1 MTRCVIFVLIAFALV
16 LFIADVRTQEVGFCW
31 RERTDDE
38 SEFDYGDGPNGPT
51 RWGEHDGW
59 WACGNGTEQ
68 SPIDVESNAAHC
80 PELGRLGRNYKIAD
94 ATLVNRGHDIMVNW
108 TEDAGSLEIKVE
120 RCSPVNQCDWYTKS
134 FTLYQCHWH
143 HPAEHT
149 LDGVQ
154 YPLEIHL
161 VHKAEDGEIA
171 VIGILYKS
179 GARDPFL
186 DKLTDA
192 IHALAN
198 NPNETVELLGP
209 VDPFDIKLDSS
220 KYYRYMGS
228 LTTPACTEGVI
239 WTVIDEI
246 KTVLDDQ
253 VSALQAAVHDGYGE
267 NARPRQPLNERKVS
281 MYSEEAQW
289 SST

>member
-1 MTRCVIFVLIAFALV
+1 MARCVISVFIAFALV
-16 LFIADVRTQEVGFCW
+16 LCIAGVRTQEV
-31 RERTDDE
+31 DDE
-38 SEFDYGDGPNGPT
+38 TEFDYGDGPNGPAH
-51 RWGEHDGW
+51 WGEHDGW

-68 SPIDVESNAAHC
+68 SPIDVKSNAAHS
-80 PELGRLGRNYKIAD
+80 PELGPLGRNYKIAD

-108 TEDAGSLEIKVE
+108 TEDAGSLEIGVE
-120 RCSPVNQCDWYTKS
+120 RCSTVNQCDRYTKS

-161 VHKAEDGEIA
+161 VHKADDGEIA

-192 IHALAN
+192 IHALAD

-209 VDPFDIKLDSS
+209 VDPFDIKFNSS

-228 LTTPACTEGVI
+228 LTTPACAEGVI

-253 VSALQAAVHDGYGE
+253 VSALQAAVHDGYGK
-267 NARPRQPLNERKVS
+267 NARPLQLLNERKVS

>member
-1 MTRCVIFVLIAFALV
+1 MARCVISVFIAFALV
-16 LFIADVRTQEVGFCW
+16 LCIAGVRTQEV
-31 RERTDDE
+31 DDE
-38 SEFDYGDGPNGPT
+38 TEFDYGDGPNGPAH
-51 RWGEHDGW
+51 WGEHDGW

-68 SPIDVESNAAHC
+68 SPIDVKSNAAHS
-80 PELGRLGRNYKIAD
+80 PELGPLGRNYKIAG

-108 TEDAGSLEIKVE
+108 TEDAGSLEIGVE
-120 RCSPVNQCDWYTKS
+120 RCSTVNQCDRYTKS

-161 VHKAEDGEIA
+161 VHKADDGEIA

-192 IHALAN
+192 IHALAD

-209 VDPFDIKLDSS
+209 VDPFDIKFNSS

-228 LTTPACTEGVI
+228 LTTPACAEGVI

-253 VSALQAAVHDGYGE
+253 VSALQAAVHDGYGK
-267 NARPRQPLNERKVS
+267 NARPLQLLNERKVS